1 MKIINYKRYRD
12 GGTDELTTED
22 GTEYCLDGRIR
33 SETKSRW
40 YIGYPKSDNSNL
52 IEDSKQLQIDLITAL
67 KDYKNDFYQK
77 SIDYLIKELTHKNN
91 D

>member
-1 MKIINYKRYRD
+1 MHL
-12 GGTDELTTED
+12 LTIED
-22 GTEYCLDGRIR
+22 GTEYCFDDRLF
-33 SETKSRW
+33 SKTKNRL
-40 YIGYPKSDNSNL
+40 YLGYPKDDDTNL
-52 IEDSKQLQIDLITAL
+52 IEDSKQLQIEIITAL